1 MKNYKMEENKNS
13 EEEKPAV
20 GNEQLAK
27 NTPETGQGEI
37 LPLSGEIIQVDE
49 TPEPEAKAAS
59 DEQPPTTNL
68 SSEAFAS
75 EDNHPQTEQDMEV
88 HHHTHPAHGKKN
100 WKAYFWEFLML
111 FLAVFCGFL
120 AEYQL
125 EHKIEKERAKKYM
138 YDMVENLKY
147 DTIRYNR
154 NLINNE
160 AIGKQLDSFRAEISQ
175 GVKGMIDGNRLYDLW
190 WKCKNFNSVVFN
202 RTAITQL
209 KNSGNFRLIT
219 NNVLSSSI
227 SDYYERKIAACE
239 QAEETLRRSNERLK
253 ISSTRFFYYEPF
265 DHLLSTET
273 TFNEP
278 IPDSIIARN
287 KKRLSDNPPLTLL
300 NTNPSDLKLLYN
312 DIGMKEEAMKVYNAF
327 LRWARATAIALMQ
340 EIDNEYHFKK

>member
-1 MKNYKMEENKNS
+1 MEENKNS

-68 SSEAFAS
+68 ASEASAK
-75 EDNHPQTEQDMEV
+75 EGNQQQTEDMEV

-239 QAEETLRRSNERLK
+239 QAEETLGRSNERLK

-327 LRWARATAIALMQ
+327 LR
-340 EIDNEYHFKK
+340 